1 MAIEEMFTSLPTVST
16 ATMSDIIC
24 AVQGS
29 SVPANLGLSVQET
42 LGQVYSLF
50 QSNIILYNA
59 GNPNGAVAG
68 TTYQLCW
75 DTTNMILYVCITTGI
90 AALAVWTKV
99 ITLTAGTGISI
110 SQAANNI
117 TIAANGLGTP
127 WNNATTSTTMVSNN
141 GYMANS
147 SSLVSLLLPASS
159 SFGDVLYIIGQGSG
173 GWSITENSGQ
183 NIIMGSIVS
192 TTSSGSVSS
201 TNRYDSITLLCT
213 VANTTWTTLA
223 APQGNLTIV

>member
-1 MAIEEMFTSLPTVST
+1 MAVEEKFTDLPTVTT

-24 AVQGS
+24 AVQGAS
-29 SVPANLGLSVQET
+29 LPSNLGLSVQET
-42 LGQVYSLF
+42 LQEVYNLF

-59 GNPNGAVAG
+59 GNPNGSVAG

-75 DTTNMILYVCITTGI
+75 DTTNHILYVCTTSG
-90 AALAVWTKV
+90 ASSLAVWTKS
-99 ITLTAGTGISI
+99 IQLTAGTGITI
-110 SQAANNI
+110 SQASNNI
-117 TIAANGLGTP
+117 LVSANGLGVP

-147 SSLVSLLLPASS
+147 GSLVTLTLPVASN
-159 SFGDVLYIIGQGSG
+159 FGDILFVVGNGAG
-173 GWSITENSGQ
+173 TWSIIENSGQ
-183 NIIMGSIVS
+183 QIVVGSIVS
-192 TTSSGSVSS
+192 TTTTGSVTA

-213 VANTTWTTLA
+213 VANTLWTTLG